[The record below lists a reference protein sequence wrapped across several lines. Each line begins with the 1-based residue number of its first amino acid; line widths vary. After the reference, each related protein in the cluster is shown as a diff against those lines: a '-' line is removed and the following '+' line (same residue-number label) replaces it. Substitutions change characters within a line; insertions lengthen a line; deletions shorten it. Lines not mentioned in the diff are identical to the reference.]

1 MEKLENINC
10 CQCPSPAMK
19 PCWPPPPQEALQHE
33 QVLLVQSP
41 VGSRLLSSGSWHT
54 QDFVCALQD
63 WSLCFP
69 QCLRSPII
77 KLLWPSRSDSPGLR
91 SPFVRSPGWEAWRGL
106 QSLHHS
112 GRMSLVLLFSSLW
125 ATPQA
130 AMEFDFTA
138 VVPLLPPHCSFFFV
152 FGRLYLFFFVF
163 IFFWWVPASPCPWLF
178 NG

>member
-10 CQCPSPAMK
+10 RQCPSPVVK
-19 PCWPPPPQEALQHE
+19 PRWPPPPQEALQHE

-69 QCLRSPII
+69 QSRWSPII
-77 KLLWPSRSDSPGLR
+77 TGIR
-91 SPFVRSPGWEAWRGL
+91 SPFVRSPGWEAWCGL

-138 VVPLLPPHCSFFFV
+138 VVPLLLPRCSFFLV
-152 FGRLYLFFFVF
+152 FGHLYLFFF
-163 IFFWWVPASPCPWLF
+163 IFFWWVPASACPWLF